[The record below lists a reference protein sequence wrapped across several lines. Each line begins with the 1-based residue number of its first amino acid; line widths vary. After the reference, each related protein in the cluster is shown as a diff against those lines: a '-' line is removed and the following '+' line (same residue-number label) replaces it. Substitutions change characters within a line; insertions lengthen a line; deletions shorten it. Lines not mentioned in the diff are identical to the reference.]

1 MLKVKEEGA
10 VCFVFQYS
18 EWLHIY
24 VKKYKEQVI
33 VTKQSQTQGNAH
45 ITKRFPFNGGQ
56 KELTISGCQ
65 ETVIWT
71 ECQHPNPHFG
81 ISPIS
86 NRFDVLERDWHLGNV
101 IWN

>member
-1 MLKVKEEGA
+1 MLEVEQEGA
-10 VCFVFQYS
+10 VHFIFQYS
-18 EWLHIY
+18 GFIRGEI
-24 VKKYKEQVI
+24 KEQVTVI
-33 VTKQSQTQGNAH
+33 KYKAKPRVMH
-45 ITKRFPFNGGQ
+45 IEQKGFSFNRKQ
-56 KELTISGCQ
+56 KELTIFGCQ

-86 NRFDVLERDWHLGNV
+86 NRFDVLERDWYLGNV